1 MIFILSISVVSAQ
14 DIGNGN
20 PYLNENINNL
30 GDNQGNI
37 DGDSLE
43 GNLENTGSD
52 SLEENLDGKNSI
64 KHQIVFTKNDLNIN
78 NEDENQIISDTPNG

>member
-20 PYLNENINNL
+20 HYLNENINNL

-37 DGDSLE
+37 DEDSLE

-52 SLEENLDGKNSI
+52 SLEENLDRLSLENSPNNSNFNDNSNSI
-64 KHQIVFTKNDLNIN
+64 F
-78 NEDENQIISDTPNG
+78 